1 MKNFSHQDLSRL
13 GSWPLIAGPFAA
25 GLFPQS
31 ALVVSSTPGLEPGLS
46 LCHALLCEERETS
59 STCRCRSCQTDFMGH
74 PDIHLLSPSPHT
86 IKVTD
91 VRMAVQS
98 LLYRPLWS
106 PVRIIWIQAA
116 ETLTPESANLL
127 LKAVEEPA
135 AYVHF
140 VLTTNNP
147 DQVLPTIRSRC
158 QRFVIAEPD
167 RQPIDSLPQ
176 DWMMVRPLL
185 PDHVVQAARFARVQ
199 FRQSHQRQW
208 LGVWE
213 DLWQAYDALAAN
225 ANQDIV
231 RERLRQLWIR
241 R

>member
-1 MKNFSHQDLSRL
+1 MKNSSHKNPSRL
-13 GSWPLIAGPFAA
+13 DSWPQIADPFAA

-31 ALVVSSTPGLEPGLS
+31 ALVISDTPLFEPGVS
-46 LCHALLCEERETS
+46 LCRSLLCEEPEARS
-59 STCRCRSCQTDFMGH
+59 ICRCRSCQTDFVDH

-86 IKVTD
+86 IRVAD

-106 PVRIIWIQAA
+106 SVRIIWIQAA
-116 ETLTPESANLL
+116 DTLTPESANLL

-135 AYVHF
+135 PYVHF

-158 QRFVIAEPD
+158 QRFVIADPD
-167 RQPIDSLPQ
+167 SQPIEALPP
-176 DWMMVRPLL
+176 DWMMARPLL
-185 PDHVVQAARFARVQ
+185 PDHVVQAARFARKQ
-199 FRQSHQRQW
+199 FRQSHHRQW
-208 LGVWE
+208 LGIWE
-213 DLWQAYDALAAN
+213 ELWQAYDALAAN

-231 RERLRQLWIR
+231 REQLRRLWTR